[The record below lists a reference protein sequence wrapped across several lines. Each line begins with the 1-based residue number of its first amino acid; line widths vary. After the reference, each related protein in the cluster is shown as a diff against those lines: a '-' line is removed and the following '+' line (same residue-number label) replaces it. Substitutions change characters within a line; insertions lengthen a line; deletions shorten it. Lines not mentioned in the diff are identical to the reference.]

1 MTNVFKDEKTLGA
14 ELIRFYRQHTG
25 QPIER
30 FFKFILAPHLLKL
43 MAKKPRKPRSKKE
56 PEKKVE
62 KKGKTK

>member
-43 MAKKPRKPRSKKE
+43 MAEAKKAES
-56 PEKKVE
+56 EKKVE
-62 KKGKTK
+62 EKGKTK